1 MKPNVDLVASARR
14 VASLFGLFGL
24 MASPALAGDRALI
37 DFIGFSPDA
46 KYFAFE
52 EFGIQDG
59 SGFAYSNIFVV
70 DLENDTWLEGT
81 PIRVRTEDENK
92 PLLQVRSEA
101 NSEAIKII
109 ADKEIFVPAEI
120 AVLIG
125 DGAVDVDAQNL
136 AFGIPSYERGMVQ
149 DERQLSLKTFPLKSS
164 EDCDLWFDTP
174 SQGFELTL
182 SGGEASV
189 TIHRDEVLPKSRG
202 CVLDYRLYA
211 VVIPGLDA
219 PQGTGVAIVSTYP
232 GGFEGPDRR
241 FIAVP
246 FAF

>member
-1 MKPNVDLVASARR
+1 MTSNLARIAQ
-14 VASLFGLFGL
+14 VFGLFAL
-24 MASPALAGDRALI
+24 LTPPALAGDRALI

-81 PIRVRTEDENK
+81 PIRMRSEDENK

-125 DGAVDVDAQNL
+125 DGAVDADAQNL
-136 AFGIPSYERGMVQ
+136 AFGLPGYERGTVEE
-149 DERQLSLKTFPLKSS
+149 ERLLSLKTFPLKSS

-174 SQGFELTL
+174 PQGFELTL
-182 SGGEASV
+182 AAGESST
-189 TIHRDEVLPKSRG
+189 TIHRDETLPKSRG

-211 VVIPGLDA
+211 VVLPGLDA
-219 PQGTGVAIVSTYP
+219 PQGRGVAIVSTYP

-241 FIAVP
+241 FLAVP
-246 FAF
+246 LAF

>member
-1 MKPNVDLVASARR
+1 MKPNVGLVVSARR
-14 VASLFGLFGL
+14 AARFLGLFAL
-24 MASPALAGDRALI
+24 LASPALAGDRALI

-59 SGFAYSNIFVV
+59 SGFAYSNIYVV
-70 DLENDTWLEGT
+70 DLENDTWLAGT
-81 PIRVRTEDENK
+81 PIRIRTEDESK

-109 ADKEIFVPAEI
+109 AEKEIFVPAEI

-125 DGAVDVDAQNL
+125 DGAVDADATSL
-136 AFGIPSYERGMVQ
+136 AFGLPGYERGTVLE
-149 DERQLSLKTFPLKSS
+149 ERRLTLKTFPLKSS

-174 SQGFELTL
+174 PQGFELSLT
-182 SGGEASV
+182 SGEATV
-189 TIHRDEVLPKSRG
+189 LVHRDETLPGSRG
-202 CVLDYRLYA
+202 CALDYRLYA
-211 VVIPGLDA
+211 VVLPGLDA
-219 PQGTGVAIVSTYP
+219 PRESGVAVVSVYP

-241 FIAVP
+241 FLAVP
-246 FAF
+246 LAF

>member
-1 MKPNVDLVASARR
+1 MKRSAGLVASARR
-14 VASLFGLFGL
+14 VASVFGLL
-24 MASPALAGDRALI
+24 ALTSASALAGDRALI

-70 DLENDTWLEGT
+70 DLETDTWLDGT

-120 AVLIG
+120 IALVG
-125 DGAVDVDAQNL
+125 DGAVDADAQNL
-136 AFGIPSYERGMVQ
+136 AFGLPGYERGTVQ
-149 DERQLSLKTFPLKSS
+149 EERLLTLKTFPLKSS

-182 SGGEASV
+182 AGGETSAV
-189 TIHRDEVLPKSRG
+189 IHRDETLPKSRG
-202 CVLDYRLYA
+202 CVLDYRLYG

-219 PQGTGVAIVSTYP
+219 PQGTGVAIVSSYP

-241 FIAVP
+241 FLAVP

>member
-1 MKPNVDLVASARR
+1 MRPNAGLVASARR
-14 VASLFGLFGL
+14 AASLFGLL
-24 MASPALAGDRALI
+24 ALSTAPALAGDRALI

-59 SGFAYSNIFVV
+59 SGFAYSNIFIV
-70 DLENDTWLEGT
+70 DLEADTWLDGT
-81 PIRVRTEDENK
+81 PVRVRTEDENK

-101 NSEAIKII
+101 NSQAIKII
-109 ADKEIFVPAEI
+109 ADKEISVPAEI
-120 AVLIG
+120 AVLNG
-125 DGAVDVDAQNL
+125 DGAVDADAQNL
-136 AFGIPSYERGMVQ
+136 AFGLPGYERGKVR

-174 SQGFELTL
+174 SQGFELTI
-182 SGGEASV
+182 SGGEAGV
-189 TIHRDEVLPKSRG
+189 TIHRDETLPKSRG

-219 PQGTGVAIVSTYP
+219 PEGTGVAIISYYP

-241 FIAVP
+241 FLAVP